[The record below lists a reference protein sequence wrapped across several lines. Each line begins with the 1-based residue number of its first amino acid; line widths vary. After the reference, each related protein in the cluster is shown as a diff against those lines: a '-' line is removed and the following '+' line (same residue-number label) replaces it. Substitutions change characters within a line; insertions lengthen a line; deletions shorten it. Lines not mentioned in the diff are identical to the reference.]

1 MHAQITTRNNK
12 AISWNPYHFFS
23 LPQFSQAIARWGWHR
38 GESTENMTLIPR
50 PVWQIFQ
57 EEYSYNNGYESIP
70 WSRKLLRSI
79 SCQGTQQTERQICI
93 QSHGQIITCAAIA
106 RRNWIIWMWHLHSTI
121 SDFAITVWHL
131 NNVFG
136 NYQDVIA
143 FPPISMVPAYAR
155 ERLGWKRDSP
165 PPKHQTQTN
174 QPLHVAAA
182 STRGVS
188 NGALSPWVDAGH

>member
-165 PPKHQTQTN
+165 PPRNIKHKQTSHCMLQLPLREGFQTVHLA
-174 QPLHVAAA
+174 P
-182 STRGVS
+182 G
-188 NGALSPWVDAGH
+188 